1 MNKRALSTG
10 LIPWSLKPIR
20 RNGRKIMQGPC
31 LFKDRWIKNSMKL
44 NKSWKDS
51 RGGEGS
57 KGDFEGSL
65 AKLPNCGWHTHSSGG
80 RDEECNNLS

>member
-1 MNKRALSTG
+1 
-10 LIPWSLKPIR
+10 
-20 RNGRKIMQGPC
+20 
-31 LFKDRWIKNSMKL
+31 MKL